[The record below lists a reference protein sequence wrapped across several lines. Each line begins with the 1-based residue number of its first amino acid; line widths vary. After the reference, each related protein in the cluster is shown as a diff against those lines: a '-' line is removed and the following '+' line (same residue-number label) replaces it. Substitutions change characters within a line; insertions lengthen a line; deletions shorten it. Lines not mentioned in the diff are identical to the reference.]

1 MTNYDNMQTDQ
12 LRAVINESKDQQD
25 IISLLNKTL
34 QSYFGQTQNVASQ
47 EKVLQ
52 NQYKSLNTGDSI
64 MYSE

>member
-1 MTNYDNMQTDQ
+1 MQTDQ

-25 IISLLNKTL
+25 IISLLNDTL

-64 MYSE
+64 IMYSE

>member
-1 MTNYDNMQTDQ
+1 MQTDQ
-12 LRAVINESKDQQD
+12 LRAVINETKDQQD
-25 IISLLNKTL
+25 IISLLNDTL